1 MKFWADENFNG
12 VILKGLLRLYPH
24 LDIIRVQDTPLISM
38 KDPDLLEEASLAG
51 AILLTHDTKTIPPFA
66 NERIANGQLV
76 VGVIAIPQSMAIGQA
91 IEELAILIGAGT
103 DQDFVNRVYRLPM

>member
-12 VILKGLLRLYPH
+12 AILKGLLQLYPH

-38 KDPDLLEEASLAG
+38 KDPDLLEEASL
-51 AILLTHDTKTIPPFA
+51 ILLTHDTKTIPPFA

-103 DQDFVNRVYRLPM
+103 DEDFVNRVYRLPM